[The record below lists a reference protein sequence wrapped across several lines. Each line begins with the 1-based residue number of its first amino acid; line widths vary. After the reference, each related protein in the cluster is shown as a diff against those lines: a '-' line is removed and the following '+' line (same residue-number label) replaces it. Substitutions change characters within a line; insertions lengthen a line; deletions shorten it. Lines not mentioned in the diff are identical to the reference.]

1 MSAFNK
7 NNVDHFYNNLH
18 STLIKHPQIAE
29 HHPEKLQDT
38 ISVEP
43 GFAADVAKQS
53 FQTSCDENLS
63 SMVAITPES
72 VRPYPKAPARQVR
85 KTKRKKLTSR
95 VLTDTP
101 VKEELRVQQTREEIK
116 KRPIMNKRKLQQNKK
131 NQISEESNRVTKKNK
146 IKRQLYAE
154 KDICVMCG
162 EAGRDN

>member
-1 MSAFNK
+1 M
-7 NNVDHFYNNLH
+7 H
-18 STLIKHPQIAE
+18 STTFTNSRG
-29 HHPEKLQDT
+29 DW
-38 ISVEP
+38 
-43 GFAADVAKQS
+43 GRMD
-53 FQTSCDENLS
+53 
-63 SMVAITPES
+63 
-72 VRPYPKAPARQVR
+72 QVR

-162 EAGRDN
+162 EAGRDNEMWFRCRNCAKWAHELCTSVSSAVDYICEFCIHE